1 MWPTAQREG
10 GEAMSTVTYPTQ
22 CSCGHIFL
30 EKFSFKEPRPDG
42 AVGFCWCG
50 FCSKKLMVYP
60 YPRKEEKT

>member
-1 MWPTAQREG
+1 
-10 GEAMSTVTYPTQ
+10 MSTVTYPTQ